1 MHYLF
6 PKHRVLPPLEA
17 ERTLEMLSLNIEE
30 LPPLIYKDAALE
42 YLRMQGEETPVNS
55 VVEITVTRSLYSS
68 DDSPEPA
75 DRTKV
80 KYRIIK
86 RV

>member
-6 PKHRVLPPLEA
+6 PKHPGSFSARSGKDSRDA
-17 ERTLEMLSLNIEE
+17 FLNIEE

-68 DDSPEPA
+68 DDDA
-75 DRTKV
+75 
-80 KYRIIK
+80 
-86 RV
+86 

>member
-6 PKHRVLPPLEA
+6 PKHRILSQLEA

-68 DDSPEPA
+68 DDSLDPV